1 MPARARCPSITI
13 RSRIRDEFADQDTKL
28 RAFVE
33 LLVDISTGGTPVAAP
48 APRNADLAA
57 LGRLTIFDRSW
68 YGRVLV
74 ERGVAFQL
82 LDGRDRTAD
91 TQTLANAGGHGKV
104 TLLAGSSM
112 RSGELG
118 LSDKLHVRPL
128 LLEHWDLQRADQAFF
143 ALGENAVVFAA
154 HDELS
159 ARPLPFWGGAL
170 RWLLVHPSSAAFAA
184 RHIIRLSQ
192 WHVSRYGSRYRESM
206 ASRESQLDEQLAF
219 SRKG

>member
-33 LLVDISTGGTPVAAP
+33 LIVDISTGGTPVAAP
-48 APRNADLAA
+48 APRNADLVA
-57 LGRLTIFDRSW
+57 LGRA
-68 YGRVLV
+68 LV
-74 ERGVAFQL
+74 ERGVPFQL
-82 LDGRDRTAD
+82 VDGRDRTAD

-104 TLLAGSSM
+104 MLLAGSSM